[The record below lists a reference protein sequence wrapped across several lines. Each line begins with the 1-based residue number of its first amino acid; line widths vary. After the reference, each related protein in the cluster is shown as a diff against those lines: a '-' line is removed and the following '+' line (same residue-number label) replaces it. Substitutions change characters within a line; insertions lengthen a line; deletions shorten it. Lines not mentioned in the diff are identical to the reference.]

1 MDVTHDLE
9 LMLEAKV
16 PIIAIETQDERRML
30 ELLTKLTI
38 KRNCQSYLW
47 TITRGLRRLSFT
59 AAAPDNGESLT
70 EPEAVLAHILA
81 NPGPALYVL
90 CDFHAHMKDAPKVV
104 RYLKDIALDHD
115 SLQNAVLLLGHEVP
129 TPKEISRLTASFE
142 LALPSDADLM
152 GIVREV
158 AQEWARRNPQRRVQ
172 TDERTLKAFVANLRG
187 LTHADAR
194 VLVRHAVFRDG
205 AITESDIPQ
214 VNRLKFQLLDSEGP
228 LRLEPNTVDFSA
240 VAGLANLQRWLHD
253 RAHAFLEGH
262 GDDAPRGILLLGVQG
277 SGKSLAA
284 RAIAGEWALPLL
296 RLDFGA
302 MYDKYVGETER
313 NVRNAL
319 AQAELMAPC
328 VLWIDEI
335 EKGIA
340 TDSEHAITQRVLGTL
355 LTWMAEPHASVFI
368 VATAND
374 IARLPPELIR
384 KGRLDEIFFV
394 DLPDQAARKAILE
407 VHLRKRG
414 VDPGSFDL
422 EELALLGQ
430 GFTGAELEQAVV
442 SARYR
447 ARAAHP
453 GAPLTEV
460 DLSAALTG
468 TYPLSVVMA
477 EQIQSLRDWAKD
489 RTVPA

>member
-1 MDVTHDLE
+1 MEVTHDLE
-9 LMLEAKV
+9 LMLDARV

-38 KRNCQSYLW
+38 RRACQSYVW
-47 TITRGLRRLSFT
+47 TLTRGLRRLSFT
-59 AAAPDNGESLT
+59 GAAPEDGHSLT
-70 EPEAVLAHILA
+70 EPEALLAHIHA

-90 CDFHAHMKDAPKVV
+90 CDFHSHMKDAPRVV
-104 RYLKDIALDHD
+104 RFLKDIALDFD
-115 SLQNAVLLLGHEVP
+115 TLQNSVLLLGHEVP

-158 AQEWARRNPQRRVQ
+158 AQEWARRNPQRRVK

-194 VLVRHAVFRDG
+194 VLVRHAIYRDG
-205 AITESDIPQ
+205 AITETDSPQ

-228 LRLEPNTVDFSA
+228 LRLEPNTTDFGA
-240 VAGLANLQRWLHD
+240 VAGLPNLQRWLAERRHVFMD
-253 RAHAFLEGH
+253 GTAA
-262 GDDAPRGILLLGVQG
+262 DAPRGILLLGVQG

-319 AQAELMAPC
+319 SQAELMAPC

-335 EKGIA
+335 EKGVA
-340 TDSEHAITQRVLGTL
+340 TDTEHAITQRVLGTL
-355 LTWMAEPHASVFI
+355 LTWMAEPHANVFI

-394 DLPDQAARKAILE
+394 DLPDPTARKAILE
-407 VHLRKRG
+407 MHMRKRG
-414 VDPGSFDL
+414 IDPTGFDL
-422 EELALLGQ
+422 DQLALLGQ

-447 ARAAHP
+447 ARASAAH
-453 GAPLTEV
+453 AAITEV